1 MRTVITKEQRSF
13 LDDRN
18 SQFVCGSGVT
28 LPNPAVRAGTDQG
41 REAGRDREE
50 EPQRGKGYRR

>member
-1 MRTVITKEQRSF
+1 MMGGSEWTGEERVAVS
-13 LDDRN
+13 
-18 SQFVCGSGVT
+18 SVCSGVT